1 MLSDLLFSFFIYI
14 FFLLMLNDLLFSL
27 LIFIMV
33 SDLFFSLL
41 FIFLIV
47 NDLLF
52 SLFIF
57 QMVPGVQSPRR
68 GKPKKCPFFFFS
80 FFNT

>member
-14 FFLLMLNDLLFSL
+14 FFFLVLNDLLFSL

-68 GKPKKCPFFFFS
+68 GKPKKGPFSFLF

>member
-1 MLSDLLFSFFIYI
+1 MLS
-14 FFLLMLNDLLFSL
+14 DLLFSL

-52 SLFIF
+52 SLLFNFLIVNDLLFSLFIF

-68 GKPKKCPFFFFS
+68 GKPKKFPFFFFLF